1 MHDNV
6 EQRLEDAAR
15 TLRSQTPPMPSRFT
29 TAVRRRGRARTARF
43 LCAAAI
49 PAALLAWFFIPAPSR
64 TPQPNPTDLRAKSA
78 PRLTL
83 LELSRNP
90 DLILGAPIRLSS
102 SRLHNEPPLS
112 VWLARDPDAI
122 DAILNTN

>member
-1 MHDNV
+1 
-6 EQRLEDAAR
+6 
-15 TLRSQTPPMPSRFT
+15 MPGSFT
-29 TAVRRRGRARTARF
+29 AAVRRRARDRTARV

-49 PAALLAWFFIPAPSR
+49 PAALLAWFYFPAPSR
-64 TPQPNPTDLRAKSA
+64 PPHPTPAGHRADSA

-83 LELSRNP
+83 RELSHNP
-90 DLILGAPIRLSS
+90 DLILRSPVGLSS

-112 VWLARDPDAI
+112 LWLARDPDAI

>member
-29 TAVRRRGRARTARF
+29 TAVRRRGRARTARV

-49 PAALLAWFFIPAPSR
+49 PAALLAWFFIPTPSR
-64 TPQPNPTDLRAKSA
+64 PPQPTPAGHRADSA
-78 PRLTL
+78 PTL

-102 SRLHNEPPLS
+102 SRPHDQPPLS
-112 VWLARDPDAI
+112 LWLARDPDAI
-122 DAILNTN
+122 EAILNTN